1 MKLISS
7 FCCQM
12 TKSSACMYIYRE
24 EHLVEMK
31 LKTYPHESIVEHEAQ
46 HSRGDGLVRGIMLL
60 HLLEHNRLHILA
72 RLVVEIILQGT

>member
-12 TKSSACMYIYRE
+12 TNPVHAYIYRE